1 MDKTRVSFLSVV
13 GRIWAPRPFSPWCHI
28 CGYVILHNKR
38 NYSNIIMVTNKLTL
52 RWEHYPG
59 LIIQVGL
66 MWSHEPLKAD
76 RCRKESQRLDA
87 WRLRLDS
94 SHIYW
99 LEDGGRPCGKHE
111 REMSMEVNFSPESP
125 LRNAVQPTPWFWS
138 WRPWA
143 ENLAEPHSAWATE
156 LWKLWD
162 NKSGLFSFTKFLVMC
177 YNSDRRL
184 IHHPRLFMLIFFPSF
199 GSQLK
204 CQHIQSTTIL
214 LKWISSLHAHFS
226 PSQSLLFASRMALII
241 VFPIVLLWCFNI
253 STMRIAS
260 LVALW

>member
-1 MDKTRVSFLSVV
+1 MLNVSSLNYACPLPVVSFLSVA
-13 GRIWAPRPFSPWCHI
+13 GKFGPLDPSAPGVTSVRFTYNITHI
-28 CGYVILHNKR
+28 KR

-99 LEDGGRPCGKHE
+99 LEDGGRPCGETWKGNEHGSE
-111 REMSMEVNFSPESP
+111 FFSRVSTEEYP
-125 LRNAVQPTPWFWS
+125 VQPTPWFFDLGDPGQRAS
-138 WRPWA
+138 LSHTLP
-143 ENLAEPHSAWATE
+143 EPLNSGNCETI
-156 LWKLWD
+156 
-162 NKSGLFSFTKFLVMC
+162 KSVLFSFTKFVVMC

-184 IHHPRLFMLIFFPSF
+184 IHHPSLFMLIFFPIF
-199 GSQLK
+199 
-204 CQHIQSTTIL
+204 
-214 LKWISSLHAHFS
+214 WISA
-226 PSQSLLFASRMALII
+226 
-241 VFPIVLLWCFNI
+241 
-253 STMRIAS
+253 
-260 LVALW
+260 